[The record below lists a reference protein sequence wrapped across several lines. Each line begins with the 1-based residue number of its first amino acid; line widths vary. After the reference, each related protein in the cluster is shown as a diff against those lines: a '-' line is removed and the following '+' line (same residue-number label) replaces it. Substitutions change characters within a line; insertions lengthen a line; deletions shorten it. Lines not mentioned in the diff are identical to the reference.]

1 MNTVNA
7 ALLDAVCT
15 FFLTEARRI
24 AGQRER
30 QFGFRQDLVD
40 EFTDHGVL
48 AGTDEIQVFTLDLV
62 HHGIHFRKAHNAGN
76 DVAANHIRRDN
87 IREAA
92 VNHKIARIRDNGGVQ
107 TRDVAHQIIEA
118 VTRNAACSVQI
129 DTVEAFHDLRVI
141 RNREIRNDR
150 LAETLNLDVFAVV
163 FADRHA
169 GVDDI
174 RDRHHDLEDL
184 FVELLFLRFCGDEL
198 IGLCFDL
205 CLDLLSL
212 GLLTLTHQC
221 TDLLGEL
228 ISGSAQAVGLLLRS
242 AFFGV
247 QLDDF
252 IDKRKLRV
260 LELFLDIL
268 ADNVRIFSQKF
279 NIDHFGTFLSVICSF
294 LSVLLGSWAGFAS
307 RNSNRQ
313 KNVSSSA
320 GLDQGVYPWNPQ
332 PFEKVWRKL
341 YLPRSL

>member
-1 MNTVNA
+1 M
-7 ALLDAVCT
+7 
-15 FFLTEARRI
+15 
-24 AGQRER
+24 
-30 QFGFRQDLVD
+30 
-40 EFTDHGVL
+40 
-48 AGTDEIQVFTLDLV
+48 
-62 HHGIHFRKAHNAGN
+62 
-76 DVAANHIRRDN
+76 
-87 IREAA
+87 
-92 VNHKIARIRDNGGVQ
+92 Q

-129 DTVEAFHDLRVI
+129 DTVEAFHDLRVV

-150 LAETLNLDVFAVV
+150 LAETLNLDVFAV

-184 FVELLFLRFCGDEL
+184 LVELLFFSLCGDEL
-198 IGLCFDL
+198 IGLCLDL
-205 CLDLLSL
+205 CLDFLSL
-212 GLLTLTHQC
+212 GLLTLTHQR

-268 ADNVRIFSQKF
+268 ADNVRIFSQKL
-279 NIDHFGTFLSVICSF
+279 NIDHF
-294 LSVLLGSWAGFAS
+294 
-307 RNSNRQ
+307 
-313 KNVSSSA
+313 
-320 GLDQGVYPWNPQ
+320 
-332 PFEKVWRKL
+332 
-341 YLPRSL
+341 